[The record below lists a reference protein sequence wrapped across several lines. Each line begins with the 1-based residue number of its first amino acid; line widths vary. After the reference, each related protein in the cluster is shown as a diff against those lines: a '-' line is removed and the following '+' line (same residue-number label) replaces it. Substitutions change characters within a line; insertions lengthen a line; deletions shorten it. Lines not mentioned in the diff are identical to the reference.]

1 MVDLDLVGPSRAIS
15 AKDLVGA
22 EYPISKKTKTRKTS
36 SGRKKVVGSELKA
49 RRDQWM
55 LCDSN

>member
-1 MVDLDLVGPSRAIS
+1 MIDLDLVGPSRAIS

-36 SGRKKVVGSELKA
+36 SGSKKVVGSELKA
-49 RRDQWM
+49 RRD
-55 LCDSN
+55 